1 MRKRRFTA
9 FPAPINLLIC
19 DGTSALP
26 PRAHKFGR
34 TDSIDEERDL
44 SGEIEDEICGYRN
57 PFCPATSGRRGPR
70 PSVHSTR
77 GTANARVLT
86 PIVKLAYSAFAWPD
100 ALRGRKQSNS
110 KEGG

>member
-19 DGTSALP
+19 DGTSPLP

-44 SGEIEDEICGYRN
+44 SGEIEDEIRGYRN
-57 PFCPATSGRRGPR
+57 SFCPATSGRRGP
-70 PSVHSTR
+70 PAKCAFSTR
-77 GTANARVLT
+77 DSKRARIDADRQAHLLSVC
-86 PIVKLAYSAFAWPD
+86 LA
-100 ALRGRKQSNS
+100 GRSQRP
-110 KEGG
+110 